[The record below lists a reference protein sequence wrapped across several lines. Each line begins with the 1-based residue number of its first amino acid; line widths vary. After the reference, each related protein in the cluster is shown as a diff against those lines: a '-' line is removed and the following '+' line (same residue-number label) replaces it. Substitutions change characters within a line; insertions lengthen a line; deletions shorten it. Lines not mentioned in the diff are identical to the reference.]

1 MTVDVLT
8 QGYSRK
14 GADNFNV
21 NPFNMPITIGAGSN
35 RMLLVGVAVDP
46 VIPSNWVDPIKY
58 AGTALAEVTG
68 GAITQAAQHIRWF
81 YRLEAGLTTGV
92 SNLTVNEGWTQNL
105 GVYFWAVVEN
115 ALQAAPTAVTAA
127 EWANAALSATVS
139 TPANG
144 LALALMQ
151 TQSSAGAVISGTTA
165 FTLDVGDGTASGK
178 VNWGYTTGSSIGF
191 TTGVNQDKVLAALV
205 ISPLAAAATLSSPTT
220 VSTGNTIAT
229 VRVTT
234 DTAPTGSSIL
244 AVQVLPAADATPTA
258 AAILASPT
266 QTITS
271 GASGARDFN
280 LTGLTNGTAYKA
292 HFAQTGPSNVVST
305 ASFTPSTVPGAP
317 TIGTA
322 VAGNAQATVNGTAPG
337 STGGSAITG
346 YRSTATPGGSTVT
359 GASLP
364 ITHTG
369 LTNGAAYTFTLA
381 AQNANGYGAESAAS
395 NSVTPSSGADVTPP
409 TLGGSITIGTVTS
422 SSIQAS
428 WSAGSDNVAVTSYE
442 VSSNGG
448 GSYSDV
454 GNVLTYTFTGLAP
467 STSYA
472 LRVRAKDA
480 AGNVSSALSATQST
494 GAAPS
499 SITGTFTLPG
509 ADDRTDKQEV
519 TLHTVQALSSLT
531 VDGNGATVN
540 GAPASLAANGFFRLR
555 FDAQSVAWYRVG

>member
-205 ISPLAAAATLSSPTT
+205 ISPLAAAATLSSPTASATGVSGQVQIGVSIDT
-220 VSTGNTIAT
+220 VAGAT
-229 VRVTT
+229 LKSLQRL
-234 DTAPTGSSIL
+234 TAS
-244 AVQVLPAADATPTA
+244 PAADAAT
-258 AAILASPT
+258 ILASGVTRALGGSP
-266 QTITS
+266 
-271 GASGARDFN
+271 GAQGPYTV
-280 LTGLTNGTAYKA
+280 TGLTDGVSYSWDWAATNG
-292 HFAQTGPSNVVST
+292 SSSSVVT
-305 ASFTPSTVPGAP
+305 
-317 TIGTA
+317 
-322 VAGNAQATVNGTAPG
+322 
-337 STGGSAITG
+337 
-346 YRSTATPGGSTVT
+346 STATP
-359 GASLP
+359 
-364 ITHTG
+364 
-369 LTNGAAYTFTLA
+369 YTA
-381 AQNANGYGAESAAS
+381 
-395 NSVTPSSGADVTPP
+395 
-409 TLGGSITIGTVTS
+409 
-422 SSIQAS
+422 
-428 WSAGSDNVAVTSYE
+428 
-442 VSSNGG
+442 GG
-448 GSYSDV
+448 GV
-454 GNVLTYTFTGLAP
+454 
-467 STSYA
+467 
-472 LRVRAKDA
+472 K
-480 AGNVSSALSATQST
+480 
-494 GAAPS
+494 
-499 SITGTFTLPG
+499 
-509 ADDRTDKQEV
+509 
-519 TLHTVQALSSLT
+519 
-531 VDGNGATVN
+531 
-540 GAPASLAANGFFRLR
+540 APAALLSRLLTPR
-555 FDAQSVAWYRVG
+555 S